1 MSYEFYGKT
10 EQEAIKKA
18 MRDLDLREGEFD
30 VEILNKEKV
39 GFLFKKEM
47 IKIKVSPHVKEDAKK
62 SAGIQLNEDVYDKV
76 LTFINEMINKMGYF
90 VDLKIASN
98 EGEYIKI
105 SIETDSPNILIG
117 REGRN
122 LDALQLLA
130 NVYLSRLIGDSSNFN
145 RIILDIEDYRERFKS
160 RFINLAINSLHK
172 VKRSRRSI
180 LLPTMNPFERRII
193 HTTLNRYNDIKTE
206 SEGDGNLKRVRI
218 SYVRGSKYNSN
229 FRSYRKMDANV
240 RK

>member
-30 VEILNKEKV
+30 VEILDKEKV

-47 IKIKVSPHVKEDAKK
+47 IKIKVSPHVKEYTLNSEAQINE
-62 SAGIQLNEDVYDKV
+62 GIYDKV
-76 LTFINEMINKMGYF
+76 LDFIKEMINKMGYC
-90 VDLKIASN
+90 VDLKIESR

-105 SIETDSPNILIG
+105 SIDTDSPNILIG

-130 NVYLSRLIGDSSNFN
+130 NVYMSRLIGDNGIFN
-145 RIILDIEDYRERFKS
+145 RIVLDIEDYRERFKS

-193 HTTLNRYNDIKTE
+193 HTTLNRYSDIKTE

-218 SYVRGSKYNSN
+218 SYVRNSKYNNN
-229 FRSYRKMDANV
+229 FRSYQKRDSNV

>member
-30 VEILNKEKV
+30 VEILDKEKV

-47 IKIKVSPHVKEDAKK
+47 IKIRVSPHVREESRGSEVRYSD
-62 SAGIQLNEDVYDKV
+62 DVYNKV
-76 LTFINEMINKMGYF
+76 LGFVKDTITRMGYC
-90 VDLKIASN
+90 VDLKIESS

-105 SIETDSPNILIG
+105 SIETDSPSILIG

-130 NVYLSRLIGDSSNFN
+130 NIYASKLVGKDGNFN
-145 RIILDIEDYRERFKS
+145 KVILDIEDYRERFKS
-160 RFINLAINSLHK
+160 RFINLAISSLHK
-172 VKRSRRSI
+172 VKRSRRSV

-193 HTTLNRYNDIKTE
+193 HTTLNRYNDIRTE
-206 SEGDGNLKRVRI
+206 SEGDGNLKRVRV
-218 SYVRGSKYNSN
+218 SYVRNSKYSGNV
-229 FRSYRKMDANV
+229 RSYQR
-240 RK
+240 RGY

>member
-30 VEILNKEKV
+30 VEILDKEKV

-47 IKIKVSPHVKEDAKK
+47 IKIRVSPHAKEENR
-62 SAGIQLNEDVYDKV
+62 SSEVRYSEDIYGKV
-76 LTFINEMINKMGYF
+76 LDFVKGMITRMGYC
-90 VDLKIASN
+90 VDLKIESS

-105 SIETDSPNILIG
+105 SIETDSPSILIG

-130 NVYLSRLIGDSSNFN
+130 NIYASKLIGKNGNFN
-145 RIILDIEDYRERFKS
+145 KVILDIEDYRERFKS
-160 RFINLAINSLHK
+160 RFINLAITSLHK
-172 VKRSRRSI
+172 VKRSRRSV

-193 HTTLNRYNDIKTE
+193 HTTLNRYNDIRTE

-218 SYVRGSKYNSN
+218 SYVRNSRYNGN
-229 FRSYRKMDANV
+229 AARSYQR
-240 RK
+240 REY

>member
-30 VEILNKEKV
+30 VEILDKEKV

-47 IKIKVSPHVKEDAKK
+47 IKIRVSPHAREEDRSSGVKY
-62 SAGIQLNEDVYDKV
+62 SEDVYGKV
-76 LTFINEMINKMGYF
+76 LNFVKGTIDRMGYCA
-90 VDLKIASN
+90 DLKIESS

-105 SIETDSPNILIG
+105 SIETDSPSILIG

-130 NVYLSRLIGDSSNFN
+130 NIYASKLVGQNGNFN
-145 RIILDIEDYRERFKS
+145 KVILDIEDYRERFKS
-160 RFINLAINSLHK
+160 RFINLAITSFHK
-172 VKRSRRSI
+172 VKRSRRSV

-193 HTTLNRYNDIKTE
+193 HTTLNRYSDVKTE

-218 SYVRGSKYNSN
+218 SYVRNSKYNG
-229 FRSYRKMDANV
+229 NV
-240 RK
+240 RNYQRRGY

>member
-18 MRDLDLREGEFD
+18 MRDLDLKEGEFD
-30 VEILNKEKV
+30 VEILDKEKV

-47 IKIKVSPHVKEDAKK
+47 IKIKVSPHVRKDPLK
-62 SAGIQLNEDVYDKV
+62 SEVQINEDVYNKALD
-76 LTFINEMINKMGYF
+76 FIQEMINRMGYC
-90 VDLKIASN
+90 VDLNIESR

-105 SIETDSPNILIG
+105 SIKTDSPNILIG

-122 LDALQLLA
+122 LDALQLLV
-130 NVYLSRLIGDSSNFN
+130 NVYVSRLIGDNSNFN

-218 SYVRGSKYNSN
+218 SYVRSSKYNNN
-229 FRSYRKMDANV
+229 FRSYQKRDANV

>member
-30 VEILNKEKV
+30 VEILDKEKV

-47 IKIKVSPHVKEDAKK
+47 IKIRVSPHVKEENRDSEVKY
-62 SAGIQLNEDVYDKV
+62 SEDVYNKV
-76 LTFINEMINKMGYF
+76 LDFVRDIITKMGYC
-90 VDLKIASN
+90 VDLKIESS

-105 SIETDSPNILIG
+105 SIETDSPSILIG

-130 NVYLSRLIGDSSNFN
+130 NIYASKLIGKNGNFN
-145 RIILDIEDYRERFKS
+145 KVILDIEDYRERFKS

-193 HTTLNRYNDIKTE
+193 HTTLNRYNDVRTE

-218 SYVRGSKYNSN
+218 SYVRNSKYNSN
-229 FRSYRKMDANV
+229 VRSYQR
-240 RK
+240 RGY

>member
-18 MRDLDLREGEFD
+18 MRDLDLKEGEFD
-30 VEILNKEKV
+30 VEILDKEKV

-47 IKIKVSPHVKEDAKK
+47 IKIKVSPHVREDSLK
-62 SAGIQLNEDVYDKV
+62 SEVQVNEDVYNKALD
-76 LTFINEMINKMGYF
+76 FIQEMINKMGYY
-90 VDLKIASN
+90 VDLKIESR

-105 SIETDSPNILIG
+105 SIKTDSPNILIG

-130 NVYLSRLIGDSSNFN
+130 NVYVSRLIGDNGNFN

-218 SYVRGSKYNSN
+218 SYVRSSKYNNN
-229 FRSYRKMDANV
+229 FRSYQKRDANV